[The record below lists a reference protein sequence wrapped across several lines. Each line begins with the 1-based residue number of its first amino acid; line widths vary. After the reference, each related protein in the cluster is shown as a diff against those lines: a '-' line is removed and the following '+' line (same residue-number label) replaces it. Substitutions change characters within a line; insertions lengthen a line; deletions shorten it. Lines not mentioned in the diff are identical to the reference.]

1 MLQLI
6 FYAQYEK
13 KKKEKDTD
21 FEKIN
26 DQLFLKISAF

>member
-13 KKKEKDTD
+13 KKKKDTD